1 MAVLKAWDIVQ
12 TSSLGSKIN
21 FPLMREKQR
30 KVLSRLKEHAE
41 QVAWAQQSVNNFIE
55 GNIQLLAKR
64 NDITDTMNR
73 ITSRFQQMQQYE
85 LHQDKLEMSTLLT
98 FAEWTVSPNAYS
110 VHHLMDRLHL
120 TMFGSD
126 DKANKSGSNMLE
138 MLALMFICCNTE
150 NLASTT
156 YLMGRSMPSIEI
168 DAIRDE
174 YLSLEQSLW
183 QHLQRSQN
191 NRNTEQQMRKIADTH
206 RKFINENMNSTWSL
220 GKYELLN
227 HYEWSILERDLQQ
240 KNNVEFARSQEL
252 DDLMDNILRNDRTFS
267 MGRIFQDTEL
277 IMVKQTMYYRAMMAS
292 KEERCLNQQSTQQF
306 IYSLYTDIALTELKG
321 YTMMEFSWMMLRV
334 YGKGNFTQEA
344 ELMRNDYEKRTEK
357 TVRLLREVMQR
368 AERIVWRCDPEQYV
382 KGKTYEEVTRLIQG
396 YIENEVD
403 MNYNRECWKTCDD
416 YERTKNEGC
425 FKDKFCARQERC
437 SGHIHNCRYVDSD
450 MTICPSA
457 RDSVRRYEF
466 IEYENGVTLGKASN
480 CPRGKTA
487 VDSWWRYLF
496 WHCTYCFCLCDDQYS
511 TKTDRYF
518 NLRETLSNINDNKVV
533 TGLRF
538 TKKNRVFHLQI
549 QEGALLPR
557 GMINESTLE
566 WKPVD
571 NYTLNEKGVHNNRDY
586 YTLTYGA
593 RSIDLDDI
601 HTEDNTFVVTGV
613 RFRVVG
619 AHLNLEARLSEFNF
633 ETGQLVNPKENSFW
647 KSNDNTDVSGDRRA
661 KIELKDPDVPIR
673 TIAKSVPDSRHNQYL
688 EFSASSFNKDASQS
702 TVPFIDIQDVVSK
715 PSVPLAGIGIYHKG
729 RPGFGGF
736 LAPKLMTYDFAP
748 HIHTPQ
754 FFKSSIKKYIFTDNI
769 EKSFQNKTIEVE
781 TTIHTELFY
790 SLNKIRSNLYDQ
802 KICRWPC
809 LEILLFTIILI
820 SKPEN
825 SLSIDVETIVAASGA
840 VKDIIG
846 IIKYVKET
854 ISESWSFVENNNQ
867 ESNNNLPQILTRFTK
882 VGNDI
887 SYIENKHYSESV
899 NNFIN
904 LQLVA
909 KHNDIIN
916 TINTITSRFKEM
928 QEYAVHLENIESST
942 LISFAEWTASPNGFS
957 VYHLMDRLHLT
968 MFGSDDK
975 ANRPGSNIFDMLISS
990 YGISEKCFNQQSTQ
1004 QFIYSLYTDIALT
1017 ELKAYT
1023 MLEFSWIIL
1032 RAYGKGNFTQEAEI
1046 MRKSYEKRLEKT
1058 VHHLHEVMDRA
1069 DRMVWRC
1076 DPERYVEGETYE
1088 QVTRLLQAY
1097 IENEVDMSS
1106 NRDCMQSC
1114 SAYGRTKNEGCY
1126 MDQFCAK
1133 QERCSGQIHD
1143 CFYASGYI
1151 TACPSALDSLRR
1163 YEYVQYDKVTLGNNF
1178 NCQRGETEA
1187 NSWMRYVFWECSY
1200 CICFCDDQNS
1210 IKTDRYFNLR
1220 ETLSNIDDNKVVTGL
1235 RFTKVNRV
1243 FHLQIQEG
1251 QLLPRGMI
1259 NESTL
1264 AWKRVDNY
1272 TLFERGVLPNQDYF
1286 TLTYD
1291 ARSID
1296 LDNIETYDENY
1307 VVTGVRFQLLHS
1319 HLNLQAR
1326 LSKVDFETGQLLNPQ
1341 ENSYWKVNDI
1351 SEFKRN
1357 EIVLHDLD
1365 IPTHSTGKSDPDSSN
1380 NQYLKFSFSS
1390 LKKDVSQTN
1399 IPFIDIQDVVSK
1411 PPVPLDGIGIYHKG
1425 RQGYGGFLA
1434 PKLITYDFAPHIHT
1448 ATKENK
1454 FRIIFFYTNLLT
1466 LRFLAFTSTVIDENM
1481 LKNNM
1486 RFLKPHFGFI
1496 LLILTFTPETISISI
1511 LQLVG
1516 TISASKDVISHSVN
1530 NNFINLQLLTKVND
1544 FTNTSHNV
1552 AQRFREF
1559 QQFLVHDNNLDP
1571 TTLLTF
1577 AEWTVATNGF
1587 AVQHLMDNWHRKIFD
1602 QNDQESNKLYSN
1614 LFEFLVSSYKKEE
1627 KCLNQQS
1634 SQQFIYSLYTNIA
1647 LTELKAYTLLELS
1660 WLILSVYNKGN
1671 FSHDAEIIRKNYE
1684 KRSEQTE
1691 RQLYKLM
1698 QKADRMVWR
1707 CDPERYIEGET
1718 YEQVTRLLQAYIENE
1733 VDMSSSRD
1741 CMQSCSAYGRTS
1753 NVGCYMD
1760 QFCAKQERCSGQIH
1774 DCYYTSGYITACP
1787 SAFESLR
1794 RYEYIKYNDQTIG
1807 KETHCQRGESEANS
1821 WMRYLVWECSYCIC
1835 FCDDQNSIK
1844 TNRYFN
1850 LRETLS
1856 NIDDNKV
1863 VTGLRF
1869 TKVNRVFHLQ
1879 IQEGQLMPRGI
1890 INEST
1895 LNWKPVDNY
1904 TIYERGVLQN
1914 QDYFTL
1920 TYDTRSIDLDN
1931 IETYDENYVITGVRF
1946 QVVGAHLNLQARLS
1960 KFNYASGQLVNPKEI
1975 SYWKINDISEFR
1987 RNEIVLSDRD
1997 VPTRSTDKSEPN
2009 FGSNQYLKFSVS
2021 SLEKDVSQTNIPFI
2035 DIQDVVSKPPV
2046 PLAGIGI
2053 YYKGRQGYGGFIA
2066 PKIITYDFS
2075 PRLQTTQ

>member
-138 MLALMFICCNTE
+138 MLAL
-150 NLASTT
+150 S
-156 YLMGRSMPSIEI
+156 
-168 DAIRDE
+168 
-174 YLSLEQSLW
+174 
-183 QHLQRSQN
+183 
-191 NRNTEQQMRKIADTH
+191 
-206 RKFINENMNSTWSL
+206 
-220 GKYELLN
+220 YE
-227 HYEWSILERDLQQ
+227 
-240 KNNVEFARSQEL
+240 
-252 DDLMDNILRNDRTFS
+252 
-267 MGRIFQDTEL
+267 
-277 IMVKQTMYYRAMMAS
+277 AS

-1807 KETHCQRGESEANS
+1807 KETHCQRGESEVRITLIRLIKYLDSLHCFQANS